1 MGEYQS
7 ARAKL
12 DGFRQCPSYAPS
24 ASVYPLQ
31 DGRAVDASF
40 STPFGN
46 GHGSSIV
53 REIGIPASVICLL
66 VVVRPLAVFLGVITA
81 VVNSVNGM
89 LTAWALS
96 HISKKTGESL
106 PLCAVGYS
114 APAVVGPFMVLGVA
128 ASSLHIAPAVV
139 GSCSVTAVGMT
150 VTEASCN
157 GSFFVE
163 AATGNRVTE
172 GKANGRNRI
181 SIAARA
187 DAVPMHSTASIFGF
201 VNNSPAPKSLS
212 RKIAESSHNIL
223 QKVMLDYSKPG
234 FGTLGVF
241 A

>member
-1 MGEYQS
+1 M
-7 ARAKL
+7 
-12 DGFRQCPSYAPS
+12 
-24 ASVYPLQ
+24 
-31 DGRAVDASF
+31 VDASF
-40 STPFGN
+40 SAPLSN
-46 GHGSSIV
+46 GHGSAIV
-53 REIGIPASVICLL
+53 REIGISASVIGLL
-66 VVVRPLAVFLGVITA
+66 VVVRPLAVVLGVITA

-96 HISKKTGESL
+96 HISKKPCESL
-106 PLCAVGYS
+106 PLGAVSYS
-114 APAVVGPFMVLGVA
+114 TPTVVGPFMVIGVA
-128 ASSLHIAPAVV
+128 ASGLHIAPAVV

-212 RKIAESSHNIL
+212 RKIAESSHNVL
-223 QKVMLDYSKPG
+223 QKVVINYSKLR

-241 A
+241 AK